1 MATWRRIA
9 APWRCTASN
18 TTCTPAPQKR
28 SRRKKAIGATD
39 DGGWSNLGVPDPV
52 KAALVDAGMHTPTEI
67 QSLAITAAL
76 SSHCDVIGAS
86 ETVSTKHGIMWKEQT
101 RKPHPNPKP
110 FKKKLRIANSGLFFP
125 HDLKHVSDTCN
136 NKVTYMS
143 SQGSGKTLA
152 FTLPILHHIV
162 TSEQQLE
169 PLPSSTQQCSLKV
182 KRARGIGSAY
192 DDTVGSHVVD
202 LNSVNMCEE
211 EGEEEENEGS
221 HGLVLYRDHI
231 PDEEFQLMM
240 HPPSHTAAT
249 RSTNDKTRPLTA
261 LILSPTRELALQ
273 IKTHIETAAKYTDVM
288 V

>member
-1 MATWRRIA
+1 MY
-9 APWRCTASN
+9 P
-18 TTCTPAPQKR
+18 
-28 SRRKKAIGATD
+28 
-39 DGGWSNLGVPDPV
+39 
-52 KAALVDAGMHTPTEI
+52 
-67 QSLAITAAL
+67 
-76 SSHCDVIGAS
+76 
-86 ETVSTKHGIMWKEQT
+86 
-101 RKPHPNPKP
+101 
-110 FKKKLRIANSGLFFP
+110 
-125 HDLKHVSDTCN
+125 
-136 NKVTYMS
+136 
-143 SQGSGKTLA
+143 QGSGKTLA

-211 EGEEEENEGS
+211 EGEEEEKEENESS

-240 HPPSHTAAT
+240 RPPLHTAAA

-273 IKTHIETAAKYTDVM
+273 IKTHIETAAKYTNVM